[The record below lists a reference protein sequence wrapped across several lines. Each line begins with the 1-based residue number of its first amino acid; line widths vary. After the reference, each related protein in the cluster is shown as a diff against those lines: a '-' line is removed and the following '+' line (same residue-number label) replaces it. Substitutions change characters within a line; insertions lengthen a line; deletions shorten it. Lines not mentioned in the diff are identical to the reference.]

1 MAGPRKTISLGTA
14 ADTAA
19 VEKLN
24 QTLRQ
29 LFKTAEGSQDE
40 VAKAAAELKSNFM
53 AMQGQLKIAEQQLRA
68 NGVTGKEFAQATL
81 QVRSA
86 MVDAKTG
93 VDAFAMS
100 AKTQGTTVRELQ
112 SVYRATKDELGHF
125 RTALDQVNT
134 ASTGVEA
141 KQESMLGTLT
151 RVAGGVA
158 ILYKSWQLL
167 KDTVSEGLT
176 FDRDLSQVA
185 MSIQEYKGGFEG
197 ARAFLSDLSFDTS
210 KGTIFNADETINAIE
225 KFRDSGFDVAEMT
238 KENLSPVLLAATAT
252 MQDLGDVAD
261 TVAESMDQF
270 NLPLAETGR
279 MANAITVAFRE
290 TGLTAQEMQVALRD
304 AGSTAKASGTAY
316 EDYIAVLARLK
327 ALGVTG
333 DRPATFQRRFFSAIN
348 APKAEQLSAL
358 NRRGVNIYQ
367 TPESFD
373 AGIGVADAIGKVG
386 GQMPGAL
393 GSAASQMGS
402 EIGSTLRTMQENAR
416 ATQDMQQQIVYYA
429 GAQATLNAEVRS
441 YGALAKAA
449 AGDVDHLQDAQGL
462 FKDQLSET
470 SKALQETKTQ
480 LGDVRSEI
488 QQLANPRLTGM
499 DAFDDEVARLELAA
513 KREELQLLRSAEA
526 GAKFGDSLKHS
537 ASTASELKSRLQEL
551 KSAELVG
558 ERAYNDRAFQIQQQ
572 MKRFELEKLKL
583 APHQLF
589 EQNALSRRI
598 AGLQREFSIV
608 NLEKDLAFDPARR
621 GIDDALKGG
630 GAPMNVQD
638 AIAEAQ
644 RIAPELAAAQERESG
659 GKKRVDALRRSAQA
673 KGLERDVM
681 FGDDLLAIKQAQRAA
696 AEAAGVL
703 APAESAGSILGR
715 LPTLGADAKLA
726 AAQAKELEETQL
738 AHEAVIRGY
747 DDELKIVVGT
757 MEKYKEKQDDASDSS
772 EFLKETIEKLEL
784 RFEGMEKPLKGQ
796 IEILNEMADSNWTVA
811 DSFDFMGQR
820 SGSMLVSLLGPNNE
834 RIDDLNKLKTAFDDV
849 SAAAQGAMNVT
860 ATPWGQAQVIQATAQ
875 NVQIA
880 AGEVIVNGVSG
891 GVIGN
896 DNVTGAADV
905 IGSPIRSFK
914 QLVADLSWLA
924 GGATAQGPAPQHF
937 AAGGIVQGIG
947 RGDTVPAM
955 LTPGE
960 EVLPATHP
968 RHRANGGGT
977 TIVNIHNP
985 VVRSEQ
991 DLDAITQ
998 RVSRAI
1004 ADEFRRVRAGLPA

>member
-1 MAGPRKTISLGTA
+1 MAAIKKTITIGTA

-40 VAKAAAELKSNFM
+40 IAKSAAELKGNFT
-53 AMQGQLKIAEQQLRA
+53 AMQNQLKMAEQQLRA

-81 QVRSA
+81 QVRAA
-86 MVDAKTG
+86 MSDAKTG
-93 VDAFAMS
+93 VDAFAIS

-134 ASTGVEA
+134 ASQGAEA

-176 FDRDLSQVA
+176 FDKDLSQVA
-185 MSIQEYKGGFEG
+185 MSIQEHKGGFGG
-197 ARAFLSDLSFDTS
+197 ARAFLSDLSFGAS

-225 KFRDSGFDVAEMT
+225 KFRDSGFDVAQMT
-238 KENLSPVLLAATAT
+238 KENLSPILLAATAT

-270 NLPLAETGR
+270 NLPLSETER
-279 MANAITVAFRE
+279 MANAVTVAFRE

-327 ALGVTG
+327 ALGVSG

-348 APKAEQLSAL
+348 APKASELATL
-358 NRRGVNIYQ
+358 ARRGVNIYQ

-373 AGIGVADAIGKVG
+373 AGIGAADTIGRFG
-386 GQMPGAL
+386 GQVPGSL
-393 GSAASQMGS
+393 GRAASTVGS
-402 EIGSTLRTMQENAR
+402 EIGSTLRNMQENAR
-416 ATQDMQQQIVYYA
+416 ATQEMQQQLVDLDRE
-429 GAQATLNAEVRS
+429 QAHASAEMRS

-449 AGDVDHLQDAQGL
+449 AGDVDDL
-462 FKDQLSET
+462 KDQQGAFRDQLEET
-470 SKALQETKTQ
+470 TAALQATKAH
-480 LGDVRSEI
+480 LGDVRNEI
-488 QQLANPRLTGM
+488 QQLANPRISGM
-499 DAFDDEVARLELAA
+499 DAFDDEVARLEMAA

-537 ASTASELKSRLQEL
+537 AGTASELKTRLQEL

-621 GIDDALKGG
+621 GIDDALKAGG
-630 GAPMNVQD
+630 TPMNVQD

-644 RIAPELAAAQERESG
+644 RLGPQLAAAQEREAG
-659 GKKRVDALRRSAQA
+659 GKQRVDALRRAAQA
-673 KGLERDVM
+673 KGLERDVTY
-681 FGDDLLAIKQAQRAA
+681 GDDLLAIKKAQRAA
-696 AEAAGVL
+696 AEAAGIT
-703 APAESAGSILGR
+703 APEQSAAAILGR
-715 LPTLGADAKLA
+715 LPGLGAEGRLFA
-726 AAQAKELEETQL
+726 ARVGELESAQDDQK
-738 AHEAVIRGY
+738 AVVRGY
-747 DDELKIVVGT
+747 DDAIKDASET
-757 MEKYKEKQDDASDSS
+757 MDAYKEKQDNATESS
-772 EFLKETIEKLEL
+772 EFLKDSISKLEL
-784 RFEGMEKPLKGQ
+784 RFEGMEKPLKSQ
-796 IEILNEMADSNWTVA
+796 IAILNEMASSNWTVA

-820 SGSMLVSLLGPNNE
+820 AGSMLVSLLGPNNE
-834 RIDDLNKLKTAFDDV
+834 RIKDLNDLKKAFDDMN
-849 SAAAQGAMNVT
+849 AAEDGASNVLG
-860 ATPWGQAQVIQATAQ
+860 TPWGRAQVIQAEAQ
-875 NVQIA
+875 NVQIK
-880 AGEVIVNGVSG
+880 AGEVTVNAANGFIDKIKGADWGSSGWKLAAQGADLWARETFDFNHFARG
-891 GVIGN
+891 GV
-896 DNVTGAADV
+896 V
-905 IGSPIRSFK
+905 P
-914 QLVADLSWLA
+914 
-924 GGATAQGPAPQHF
+924 
-937 AAGGIVQGIG
+937 GIG
-947 RGDTVPAM
+947 YRDTVPAM

-960 EVLPATHP
+960 EVLRRDDP

-985 VVRSEQ
+985 VIRSEH
-991 DLDAITQ
+991 DLHAIQ
-998 RVSRAI
+998 ERVSRAL
-1004 ADEFRRVRAGLPA
+1004 ANELRRVRTGLPA